1 MHFFQR
7 IMKKVNSPE
16 VQLLCQISVSGNE
29 YEELLKYTRSK
40 ILNLYMQAIPVP
52 DLLLS
57 ITLVQ
62 INVHGL
68 LRGDGVKCHRTI

>member
-68 LRGDGVKCHRTI
+68 LRGDGVKWHRTM